1 MFQSDQAGSRL
12 LFGGSETAG
21 RLSRRGAAD
30 SSLAGTGSRKFAMLK
45 RFFPDQHPHAGR
57 DIGRLVDSRVLAPEP
72 DELAEGI
79 RGPTDRCGSPRRFP
93 GLLHSDLTMRANPAW
108 GRTGKSGNT
117 ANCSA
122 SIRSTTQPVVNAS

>member
-57 DIGRLVDSRVLAPEP
+57 DIGRLVDSRVLAPNRMSW
-72 DELAEGI
+72 L
-79 RGPTDRCGSPRRFP
+79 RGSAV
-93 GLLHSDLTMRANPAW
+93 L
-108 GRTGKSGNT
+108 RTGAG
-117 ANCSA
+117 
-122 SIRSTTQPVVNAS
+122 PLVVSRAYFTRISR